1 MATDYAAREAAYLA
15 RKEQLHAT
23 APYVCALLGEGW
35 SVGPVKEAVVGDSLP
50 NHVDLNGPDGAQLS
64 MSAGYAYDGDN
75 GTITGYLNDR
85 LNGYQFWYQPHG
97 VSRPS
102 IGVNIGRGAKAV
114 ANEIKR
120 RILPDYLP
128 LLKACN
134 DARKAHEYHVAS
146 AYATATQVAGVI
158 EAPIREDREAGGGT
172 VKIHAYGSKALA
184 GASLDIK
191 VSGAFNSDT
200 YKRGAEVT
208 FDRLSVSPKVAC
220 EILAILA
227 RNHKTEE

>member
-1 MATDYAAREAAYLA
+1 MATDYATREAAYLA

-35 SVGPVKEAVVGDSLP
+35 TVGPVKEAVVGDHLP

-64 MSAGYAYDGDN
+64 LSAGYAYDPKGSV
-75 GTITGYLNDR
+75 TGYLNDM
-85 LNGYQFWYQPHG
+85 LNGYKFWYLPHG
-97 VSRPS
+97 VNRPS
-102 IGVNIGRGAKAV
+102 IGVNIARGAKAI

-120 RILPDYLP
+120 RVLPDYL
-128 LLKACN
+128 LLLAACN
-134 DARKAHEYHVAS
+134 AARVAHEYHVAS

-184 GASLDIK
+184 GATLDIK
-191 VSGAFNSDT
+191 VAGAFNSDT
-200 YKRGAEVT
+200 YKREPEVT
-208 FDRLSVSPKVAC
+208 FDRLTVSPKVAC